1 MQQERE
7 YRTIDLLKLADGLLR
22 RAWMIALS
30 IILCG
35 LFAFLHAVFLI
46 TPMYESQILFY
57 VNNSSI
63 SLGNTSVSI
72 SPSEISAA
80 KSLVDTYIVI
90 LETRMTL
97 NDVISVGGIDRTYS
111 ELKRMIEAGAL
122 NDTEVFSVSVTSDN
136 PREAEHIANTIGTV
150 LPDKIANIVEGS
162 SVRIVDYAVVPSRQK
177 SPDIGRNTML
187 GLLIGLVLSCAVITV
202 IEVMDDQIHSEEY
215 LIQNY
220 GQIPLLSVIPDM
232 LEERNSGRYSYYDRY
247 GGYYGHASNRQQKD
261 NTAAAKRTAAKNP
274 AAAKGVKK

>member
-1 MQQERE
+1 MQQEKE
-7 YRTIDLLKLADGLLR
+7 YRTVDLLKLAEGLLK

-30 IILCG
+30 VMLCG
-35 LFAFLHAVFLI
+35 IIAFLHAVFFI
-46 TPMYESQILFY
+46 TPLYESQILFY

-63 SLGNTSVSI
+63 SLGSTSVSI

-97 NDVISVGGIDRTYS
+97 NDVISVGGIDRSYT

-122 NDTEVFSVSVTSDN
+122 NDTEVFSVSVTSDD

-150 LPDKIANIVEGS
+150 LPDKIANIVDGS
-162 SVRIVDYAVVPSRQK
+162 SVRIVDYAVVPSAQK

-187 GLLIGLVLSCAVITV
+187 GLLIGLVLSCAVICV
-202 IEVMDDQIHSEEY
+202 IEILDDQIHSEDY

-220 GQIPLLSVIPDM
+220 GNIPLLAAIPDM
-232 LEERNSGRYSYYDRY
+232 LEEKNHNGYYGYSRY
-247 GGYYGHASNRQQKD
+247 GGYYSQAASRPRPKRSTNANASASTKE
-261 NTAAAKRTAAKNP
+261 AKK
-274 AAAKGVKK
+274 